1 MSGRGSMNKT
11 GIGYKFGVILSF
23 LALSGIAESI
33 TGHGSIGISI
43 TLFVVGLVLC
53 LTEYIR

>member
-1 MSGRGSMNKT
+1 MNKT